1 MQYTFSN
8 GKSNFSKGSAQY
20 SGSIAA
26 LHTLAAKRSNR
37 NSTATTAIELTICSI
52 LLPYFAAVLYIQY
65 IHIFLY
71 YYNCTY
77 WQTLRKTFTYS
88 SVSICYS
95 VCYVKALIRKKY
107 FVSIE
112 NLVNNKFVAALNKE
126 YYGTYAECLMDF

>member
-65 IHIFLY
+65 IHIFLQNY
-71 YYNCTY
+71 HCFY
-77 WQTLRKTFTYS
+77 WQTLLKTFRYS
-88 SVSICYS
+88 SFSICYS
-95 VCYVKALIRKKY
+95 VCYVIRKKY

-112 NLVNNKFVAALNKE
+112 NLVNKKFLTALNNE
-126 YYGTYAECLMDF
+126 YCGTYSECLMDL